1 MTTESAP
8 AAPQIDQQVTSP
20 SKKPI
25 ESVSAPAAP
34 APAPVD
40 TNETAAV
47 AAEADKAPAATTS
60 EEQPQQDQQQPDE
73 EMDGGIDADTLEIS
87 AEDIKLVPAL
97 EDEGRRALTLNQ
109 YEEAIEKLGKA
120 ATIV

>member
-60 EEQPQQDQQQPDE
+60 EEQPQQQPDE